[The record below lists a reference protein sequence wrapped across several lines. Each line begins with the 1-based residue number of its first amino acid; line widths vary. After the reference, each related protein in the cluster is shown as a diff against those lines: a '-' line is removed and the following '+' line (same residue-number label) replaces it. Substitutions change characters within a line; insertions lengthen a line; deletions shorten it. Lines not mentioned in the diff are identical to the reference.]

1 MSYSFPNS
9 VVDFIRSA
17 LTEDIGHGDITT
29 SLTVDAGAI
38 AEANVITKEALV
50 LAGLPFFALV
60 FELVGRGVGRG
71 VEVRTLREDGTVL
84 VKGDKIARVSGSTR
98 SLLMGERVALNIL
111 QRLSGIA
118 TLTHSFVNKVRDLP
132 VKVVDTRKTTPNMR
146 YMEKYAVRVGG
157 GANHRFGLYDCVLI
171 KDNHIKAA
179 GGITKAVERVR
190 RGVPF
195 LMKVEVEVGNME
207 QLREALKAGI
217 DVVMLDNMSIDE
229 MTQAVALVNK
239 RVTVEASGNVTLDNI
254 RQIALTG
261 VDIISSGYLTHSAQA
276 ADISMKII

>member
-1 MSYSFPNS
+1 MPYSFPNS
-9 VVDFIRSA
+9 VVDFIRAA

-38 AEANVITKEALV
+38 AEANVIAKESLV

-60 FELVGRGVGRG
+60 FELVERGIGRG
-71 VEVRTLREDGTVL
+71 VEVRTLREDGTAL

-118 TLTHSFVNKVRDLP
+118 TLTHSFVSKVRDLP

-146 YMEKYAVRVGG
+146 YMEKYAVRAGG

-195 LMKVEVEVGNME
+195 LMKVEVEVGNLE
-207 QLREALKAGI
+207 QLREALKADV

-239 RVTVEASGNVTLDNI
+239 RVKVEASGNVTLDNI

>member
-1 MSYSFPNS
+1 MPIFPNS
-9 VVDFIRSA
+9 VVDFIRAA

-29 SLTVDAGAI
+29 SLTVDAKAI
-38 AEANVITKEALV
+38 AEANVIAKESLV

-60 FELVGRGVGRG
+60 FELLDRAVGRA
-71 VEVRTLREDGTVL
+71 VEVRLLKEDGAAL
-84 VKGDKIARVSGSTR
+84 AKGDKIARVSGNTR

-118 TLTHSFVNKVRDLP
+118 TLTRRFADEVKDLP
-132 VKVVDTRKTTPNMR
+132 VQVVDTRKTTPNMR
-146 YMEKYAVRVGG
+146 YMEKYAVRIGG
-157 GANHRFGLYDCVLI
+157 GGNHRFGLYDCVLI

-179 GGITKAVERVR
+179 GGITRAVERVR
-190 RGVPF
+190 QTAPF

-207 QLREALKAGI
+207 ELRDALDAGV
-217 DVVMLDNMSIDE
+217 DVVMLDNMSIEE
-229 MTQAVALVNK
+229 MVKAVALVNK
-239 RVTVEASGNVTLDNI
+239 RVMVEASGNVTLGNI
-254 RQIALTG
+254 RQIAQTG